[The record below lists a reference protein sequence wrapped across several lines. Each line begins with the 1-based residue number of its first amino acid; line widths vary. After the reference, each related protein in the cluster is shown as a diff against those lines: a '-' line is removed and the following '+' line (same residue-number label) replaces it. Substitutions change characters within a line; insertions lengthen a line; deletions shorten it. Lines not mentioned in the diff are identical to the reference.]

1 MTSDVLATSNFQ
13 KHNEQKG
20 HGLCYLQYNVID
32 IALTSFTTWRM
43 EVNLQKLKQTNS
55 LSG

>member
-32 IALTSFTTWRM
+32 IALTSFTT
-43 EVNLQKLKQTNS
+43 
-55 LSG
+55 